1 MTLKSCIVANTLRGQ
16 LQLDVAAA
24 ERRAASPSSPLKVAP
39 PRGTVAAPKAFVP
52 RWATPGYS
60 TPAGPPG
67 PPGPPMAMAAVV
79 ATPAPLAAPMAGYL
93 TPSGPLTQC
102 HAPEREISGPP
113 QGLVRSGSQS
123 AIITAH
129 VKVPSQVPSMPS
141 CSSPTTPV
149 RAPRS
154 AAPAFA
160 SPVRVHGAA
169 SPASPVMVQDQRRVL
184 RAVATPLR
192 VEVRAENRCTSPDR
206 RAWQAC
212 KRNQSQSENLQKRQ
226 LEPTTPI
233 TKVQVPV
240 PLSGATPREVLER
253 DLSDPE
259 KVEYDDLQFI
269 ERLGKGEFGEVFR
282 GYYGK
287 EEVAIKQ
294 LFFDENMTE
303 LIVQDLARE
312 IDSFRHLSHK
322 RLVRFIG
329 ASLQLPN
336 LCLVTE
342 YMPGGSLHHL
352 LHVRRQKLPFGHA
365 LNMCIQIAD
374 GVSYLHSQIPTI
386 VHRDLKSLNVV
397 LDLSLNIKV
406 RAPYAASLG
415 KIAEHTSELHVDRVL
430 KRRMAQ
436 QLSALSAANRGHAVA
451 VALSECDLK
460 QHPMTFRRKVMLR
473 RMELDQEAVL
483 HELQIRENQG
493 HQPLNSAEPLK
504 APGNLDSDGGFE
516 PQAPRPTSHGFGPA
530 KASHNS
536 VNEKIAELEKC
547 MIQIGSESECAPPQ
561 VQLDFD
567 SWKHKVDAADVQA
580 MKEGHVLPM
589 NRSAHN
595 HFVKKTHKSLVELVE
610 DPSALK
616 RAIKMRRMEIGS
628 KAQRLPTC
636 LLKSQNAGSNE
647 WRCSEP
653 SICDF
658 GLTES
663 MDRTHI
669 TKKNNGGS
677 PRYMA
682 PELFDCKTKIT
693 EKIDVWAMGCIFVEV
708 CGGPLPYEKITTLA
722 ELTKEMLI
730 KRRTPSIPEFITGPM
745 RDVCKSCLSFHY
757 QDRPSSQRAFELLK
771 AAKKAWKELQ

>member
-1 MTLKSCIVANTLRGQ
+1 M
-16 LQLDVAAA
+16 
-24 ERRAASPSSPLKVAP
+24 
-39 PRGTVAAPKAFVP
+39 
-52 RWATPGYS
+52 
-60 TPAGPPG
+60 AG
-67 PPGPPMAMAAVV
+67 VV
-79 ATPAPLAAPMAGYL
+79 ATPAAPLAAPLAGYL
-93 TPSGPLTQC
+93 TPSGPLAQC
-102 HAPEREISGPP
+102 HAPEREVSGPP

-123 AIITAH
+123 AIITA
-129 VKVPSQVPSMPS
+129 VKVPQVPQVPSMPI
-141 CSSPTTPV
+141 CNSPTTPL

-154 AAPAFA
+154 AAPPFA

-192 VEVRAENRCTSPDR
+192 VEVRAESRCASPDQ
-206 RAWQAC
+206 RAWQA
-212 KRNQSQSENLQKRQ
+212 KRNQSQSENLQKRL

-397 LDLSLNIKV
+397 LDLSLNIK
-406 RAPYAASLG
+406 
-415 KIAEHTSELHVDRVL
+415 
-430 KRRMAQ
+430 
-436 QLSALSAANRGHAVA
+436 
-451 VALSECDLK
+451 
-460 QHPMTFRRKVMLR
+460 
-473 RMELDQEAVL
+473 
-483 HELQIRENQG
+483 
-493 HQPLNSAEPLK
+493 
-504 APGNLDSDGGFE
+504 
-516 PQAPRPTSHGFGPA
+516 
-530 KASHNS
+530 
-536 VNEKIAELEKC
+536 
-547 MIQIGSESECAPPQ
+547 
-561 VQLDFD
+561 
-567 SWKHKVDAADVQA
+567 
-580 MKEGHVLPM
+580 
-589 NRSAHN
+589 
-595 HFVKKTHKSLVELVE
+595 
-610 DPSALK
+610 
-616 RAIKMRRMEIGS
+616 
-628 KAQRLPTC
+628 
-636 LLKSQNAGSNE
+636 
-647 WRCSEP
+647 
-653 SICDF
+653 ICDF

-730 KRRTPSIPEFITGPM
+730 KRRTPSIPEFITGQM

-757 QDRPSSQRAFELLK
+757 QERPSSQRAFELLK